1 MSDKQEDWVDFL
13 ALAEFAYN
21 NSIHAS
27 TKVSPFFANYGF
39 HPRFNISIPANSV
52 NPSAETRARTLHDV
66 HHDISLELCIVGD
79 QYKDQANRHRL
90 AAPTF
95 AVGDMVWLLRR
106 HIATTRPC
114 AKLDYKNLGPYHREN
129 QRSFFP
135 ISTAP
140 DIQDSQC
147 FSRFPPRKIPSF
159 SNSGTSTS
167 STATCG
173 IVDRGRI

>member
-1 MSDKQEDWVDFL
+1 MSYQQEDWVDFL
-13 ALAEFAYN
+13 ALAEFPYN

-52 NPSAETRARTLHDV
+52 NPLVETRARTLHNV
-66 HHDISLELCIVGD
+66 HHDISLELRIVGK
-79 QYKDQANRHRL
+79 QYKDQANRRRL

-95 AVGDMVWLLRR
+95 AVRDMVWLLRR

-114 AKLDYKNLGPYHREN
+114 TKFGLQKARPLLYHREN
-129 QRSFFP
+129 QRSSFP
-135 ISTAP
+135 ISIAP

-147 FSRFPPRKIPSF
+147 FSHF
-159 SNSGTSTS
+159 SP
-167 STATCG
+167 
-173 IVDRGRI
+173 